1 MPGIEEL
8 LAENTAAL
16 RENTAALKA
25 GGGSGTAA
33 TGGAGRGPGRPKKV
47 TFDEVKAVAK
57 KLMDEKGRPAA
68 VGLIQQHGA
77 DQLANLAEAK
87 YAEFVAAAEVL
98 LAAATPAPQE
108 ADAEL

>member
-1 MPGIEEL
+1 MPSLEEII
-8 LAENTAAL
+8 AENTAAM

-25 GGGSGTAA
+25 SGGAA
-33 TGGAGRGPGRPKKV
+33 PAGAGRGPGRPKKV

-68 VGLIQQHGA
+68 VSLIQKHGA

-87 YAEFVAAAEVL
+87 YPEFVAAAEVL
-98 LAAATPAPQE
+98 LAAAPEPAAAE

>member
-16 RENTAALKA
+16 RENTAAILK
-25 GGGSGTAA
+25 GGGAPA
-33 TGGAGRGPGRPKKV
+33 TAGRGPGRPKKV
-47 TFDEVKAVAK
+47 TFDEVKAIAK

-68 VGLIQQHGA
+68 VALIQKHGA

-87 YAEFVAAAEVL
+87 YPEFVAAAEVL
-98 LAAATPAPQE
+98 LAAAPEPAAAE